1 MDNINS
7 EICNANIGNNV
18 LNFDTTLYSNY
29 NYYIMPDYVRVFII
43 IGMLSIVI
51 NSVSLYILTSYKIET
66 YMYIIMAIIGG
77 ILGLFGLIGY
87 IILYIKSTFY
97 NIIDNMRIYNN
108 PSLKGN
114 CNISLQYEGSEN
126 TSYIIL
132 NMQAVGFIKFLAFFF
147 AIFILIQIILYI
159 YLLIKNLN
167 KI

>member
-159 YLLIKNLN
+159 YLRDTLN
-167 KI
+167 